1 MMVMPVR
8 VAVCVPVGVRPTYQF
23 WASLREL
30 KGAAT
35 SVMTNPIVLS
45 VHGLPVDVA
54 RQQLTAQALAD
65 KAVTHLLFI
74 DDDMQ
79 FPPDALE
86 RLLAHDK
93 PIVGGLCHAR
103 RPPWNPMLAKR
114 AGPLYG
120 FEYDHP
126 STGLVEV
133 DATGAAFLLVKREVF
148 ETMFASW
155 WKPRG
160 TLTEDFSFCV
170 GAKEAGY
177 SIFVDVGLDIGHVAE
192 VVVDRKVAR
201 QLQSWRGQGEG
212 APLPAPSN
220 WRAKASAF
228 VGAAPRA
235 SIIIPTYNQKPELL
249 KAAIA
254 SASAQSVPV
263 EIIVVDDGSEPP
275 VQVPPGVKLV
285 RHERNQG
292 ISAALNSGITTM
304 TTEWFCWL
312 SSDDTLSPT
321 KVDTQLTELL
331 KVGAKAGF
339 HDYDVPVSSLRGSRL
354 PPQWRNLEEQH
365 AQLVRGCC
373 INGSTVMVHRS
384 VFNDVGMF
392 DLAFKFG
399 QDWEMWC
406 RIGEKYLWHATSQ
419 VLGSRHEGGNLTQLI
434 AAECSASPRRKQR
447 DDEDARIRARY
458 AVRRC
463 KHCNE
468 PL

>member
-1 MMVMPVR
+1 MAMPVR

-35 SVMTNPIVLS
+35 SVMTNPIVFS
-45 VHGLPVDVA
+45 VHGKPVDVA

-86 RLLAHDK
+86 RLLAHDV

-192 VVVDRKVAR
+192 VVVDRKVAA
-201 QLQSWRGQGEG
+201 QLRGEG
-212 APLPAPSN
+212 SAAAPLPAPSN

-228 VGAAPRA
+228 VGDAPRA

-249 KAAIA
+249 AAAIS
-254 SASAQSVPV
+254 SARTQSVPV
-263 EIIVVDDGSEPP
+263 EVIVVDDGSEPP
-275 VQVPPGVKLV
+275 PYPATVIEGVRIV

-292 ISAALNSGITTM
+292 ISAALNTGITLM

-312 SSDDTLSPT
+312 SSDDKLSPT
-321 KVDTQLTELL
+321 KVDTQLADLL
-331 KVGAKAGF
+331 KVGAKCGF
-339 HDYDVPVSSLRGSRL
+339 HDYDVPSSPLRGTRL

-365 AQLVRGCC
+365 AQLTRGCC

-392 DLAFKFG
+392 DLNFKFG

-406 RIGEKYLWHATSQ
+406 RIGEKYLWHPTQ
-419 VLGSRHEGGNLTQLI
+419 RVLGTRHEGGNLTQLI
-434 AAECSASPRRKQR
+434 AAEPTDSPRRKQR
-447 DDEDARIRARY
+447 DEEDARIRDRY
-458 AVRRC
+458 TVRRC